1 MTDITEQKPVSANVN
16 QINENDL
23 DKTNDIIVN
32 NDAPETST
40 TTQENIW
47 TTTAQENT
55 WGVTPSIKITV
66 QWSDWTTIWSFAAK
80 KWETIMALAQAN
92 NVEIPF
98 SCGAWAC
105 GLCLCYI
112 VKWWEFI
119 NKEYT
124 TPSFMQLE
132 EDQVLTCI
140 AAVKDE
146 CFDDEN
152 VNVEIVLKRAY

>member
-1 MTDITEQKPVSANVN
+1 MTDITEQKPVSTNVN
-16 QINENDL
+16 QIDENDL
-23 DKTNDIIVN
+23 DETNNIIEN
-32 NDAPETST
+32 NDAPVAST
-40 TTQENIW
+40 TVQENVW
-47 TTTAQENT
+47 TTAPQENT
-55 WGVTPSIKITV
+55 WDVTQSIRITV

-124 TPSFMQLE
+124 TPSFMQLD

-140 AAVKDE
+140 AAIKDE
-146 CFDDEN
+146 CFDNEN
-152 VNVEIVLKRAY
+152 ANIEIVLKRAY

>member
-1 MTDITEQKPVSANVN
+1 MTDITE
-16 QINENDL
+16 E
-23 DKTNDIIVN
+23 KT
-32 NDAPETST
+32 TST
-40 TTQENIW
+40 NANQATTSNWNEADNLLKSNVDSTDDTSIQD
-47 TTTAQENT
+47 NT
-55 WGVTPSIKITV
+55 WSTPSTTPSIKITV
-66 QWSDWTTIWSFAAK
+66 QWSDWTVLGSFDAK

-112 VKWWEFI
+112 VQWWEYI
-119 NKEYT
+119 NKSYT
-124 TPSFMQLE
+124 TPSFMELD

-152 VNVEIVLKRAY
+152 TNIEIILKRAY

>member
-1 MTDITEQKPVSANVN
+1 MTDITEQNADWLNQEPVVAAEWN
-16 QINENDL
+16 
-23 DKTNDIIVN
+23 
-32 NDAPETST
+32 T
-40 TTQENIW
+40 TT
-47 TTTAQENT
+47 
-55 WGVTPSIKITV
+55 GTPLIKITV
-66 QWSDWTTIWSFAAK
+66 QATDWTDLGSFEAK

-98 SCGAWAC
+98 SCGAGAC

-112 VKWWEFI
+112 IQWWEYI
-119 NKEYT
+119 NKAYT
-124 TPSFMQLE
+124 NPSFMELD

-152 VNVEIVLKRAY
+152 ANIEIVLKSAV